1 MGGAGKGRGPHSLKP
16 RGGPSGRGESGLL
29 GFEEWGGGGG
39 RAPRGSDT
47 CAGSPERRA
56 SGTGPSL
63 EVGPVRARRPGQR
76 PAPPQSLRREP
87 GHQPKPPS
95 SAAARVAE
103 ARECRVEPERRLELG
118 LGVRRRGRSRRSP
131 GQAEASCGGPGPF
144 IAGEN
149 GPLFPFPPP
158 AGGEE
163 RDPEC
168 ALDARP
174 ERGGGAQAAYS
185 RGSHLEATETYP
197 FLPASLP
204 RGPRPPRE
212 AGPVQT
218 LLSLDLSDP
227 DPSWLQGNS
236 PRPPT
241 HLPPYFFNQ
250 LLLAALAIRF
260 S

>member
-158 AGGEE
+158 RG
-163 RDPEC
+163 
-168 ALDARP
+168 
-174 ERGGGAQAAYS
+174 RGGAGPGVRPGRTSRKGRRRPGSLLTRLAPGGHRDLPFPPSVSAPGA
-185 RGSHLEATETYP
+185 EATP
-197 FLPASLP
+197 GGGSGA
-204 RGPRPPRE
+204 
-212 AGPVQT
+212 
-218 LLSLDLSDP
+218 DLAQP
-227 DPSWLQGNS
+227 
-236 PRPPT
+236 
-241 HLPPYFFNQ
+241 
-250 LLLAALAIRF
+250 
-260 S
+260 

>member
-158 AGGEE
+158 PRAGRSGTRSAPWTHVPKGEE
-163 RDPEC
+163 APRQPTH
-168 ALDARP
+168 AAR
-174 ERGGGAQAAYS
+174 
-185 RGSHLEATETYP
+185 TW
-197 FLPASLP
+197 
-204 RGPRPPRE
+204 RPPR
-212 AGPVQT
+212 PT
-218 LLSLDLSDP
+218 LSSQRLCPGGRGHPGRRVRCRPCSALTSLIL
-227 DPSWLQGNS
+227 
-236 PRPPT
+236 T
-241 HLPPYFFNQ
+241 HLGSKATPPAPQHTFR
-250 LLLAALAIRF
+250 LISLISF
-260 S
+260 SWRHWL